1 MTLTQ
6 KTGPNQIIGAAVL
19 GLGMAAVVG
28 AALAFEHIGGY
39 MPCELCLKERIPY
52 YVGVPLM
59 IAALVA
65 AAVKAPPAAV
75 RGLLAL
81 GAVLMIVGAG
91 LSVYHAGVEWHFWP
105 GPSSCS
111 GFGDPGGS
119 DASSLLSD
127 LNTIKPPSCDQ
138 AAGRFLGI
146 SFAGWNVV
154 ASVVLAAIALKA
166 AFGRPD
172 NK

>member
-6 KTGPNQIIGAAVL
+6 PTGPNQAIGAAFLAAGMAVAVVTVL
-19 GLGMAAVVG
+19 G
-28 AALAFEHIGGY
+28 FQYIGGY

-52 YVGVPLM
+52 YIGVPLM

-65 AAVKAPPAAV
+65 AVLKAPPAVV

-81 GAVLMIVGAG
+81 GALLMLVGAG
-91 LSVYHAGVEWHFWP
+91 LGTYHAGVEWHFWA
-105 GPSSCS
+105 GPSSCT
-111 GFGDPGGS
+111 GFGDVGGS
-119 DASSLLSD
+119 DASSLLND

-154 ASVVLAAIALKA
+154 ASIILAAIALKA
-166 AFGRPD
+166 AFGRAGR
-172 NK
+172 

>member
-1 MTLTQ
+1 MTLRQ
-6 KTGPNQIIGAAVL
+6 ETGPNQMAGAAVL
-19 GLGMAAVVG
+19 ALGMAVVVG
-28 AALAFEHIGGY
+28 TALGFQYFGGY

-52 YVGVPLM
+52 YLGVPLM
-59 IAALVA
+59 IAAFIA
-65 AAVKAPPAAV
+65 AAAKAPPAVV
-75 RGLLAL
+75 RGLIAL
-81 GAVLMIVGAG
+81 GALIMIVGAG
-91 LSVYHAGVEWHFWP
+91 LGIYHAGVEWHFWA
-105 GPSSCS
+105 GPSSCT

-154 ASVVLAAIALKA
+154 ASIALAVIALKT
-166 AFGRPD
+166 AFGRPAR
-172 NK
+172 

>member
-6 KTGPNQIIGAAVL
+6 PTGPNQA
-19 GLGMAAVVG
+19 VG
-28 AALAFEHIGGY
+28 AALLAIGMAVAVGTALGFQYFGGY

-52 YVGVPLM
+52 YIGVPLM

-65 AAVKAPPAAV
+65 AVLKAPPAIV

-81 GAVLMIVGAG
+81 GAVLMLIGAG
-91 LSVYHAGVEWHFWP
+91 LGTYHAGVEWHFWA
-105 GPSSCS
+105 GPSSCT
-111 GFGDPGGS
+111 GFGDVGGS
-119 DASSLLSD
+119 DASSLLND

-166 AFGRPD
+166 AFGRAG
-172 NK
+172 K